1 MSRTV
6 TLLGL
11 AQAATVICGFFG
23 LAIMLRRYGYPGE
36 PYQVGSS
43 FVIYHWSH
51 MTLFLRRL
59 GMILLVVP
67 LAWTV
72 FTAIAE
78 RRAGFML
85 PFGLWLVIGTIIPFL
100 IVMTFFYA
108 IFHPCIA
115 VPN

>member
-11 AQAATVICGFFG
+11 AQAVTVICGFFG
-23 LAIMLRRYGYPGE
+23 LAVILRHYGYPNE

-43 FVIYHWSH
+43 FVFYHWSH
-51 MTLFLRRL
+51 LTLFLRRF

-72 FTAIAE
+72 FAAIAE
-78 RRAGFML
+78 QRVGFIL
-85 PFGLWLVIGTIIPFL
+85 SFGLWLIVGSIIPCV
-100 IVMTFFYA
+100 IIMIFFYA

>member
-23 LAIMLRRYGYPGE
+23 LAIILRHNGYPGE
-36 PYQVGSS
+36 PYQAGSN

-51 MTLFLRRL
+51 LTLFLRRL

-67 LAWTV
+67 LAWTIFAV
-72 FTAIAE
+72 ISE
-78 RRAGFML
+78 RRARFLL
-85 PFGLWLVIGTIIPFL
+85 PFGLWLIVGTIIPFV
-100 IVMTFFYA
+100 IVMTFLYA